1 MTTAFFHC
9 DMCCYRSIQILSLYS
24 RRIEIPT
31 IDDLETIDVSA
42 IKSSLLIFGNN
53 GRPEL
58 SESAAQT
65 GTNLTD
71 LNRSFLELSMSEA
84 PSHET
89 NKCKCRGMCKRK
101 CPCLSAYTKCGSRCK
116 CSKEKCQNKKE
127 QATVQEKDFEDG
139 TDTSS
144 NSEDSD
150 VELLSPLSELNSSS
164 SDDESQVGR
173 VKCQCKGKCQ
183 RKCPCKEANVFCSIS
198 LCACAKDKC
207 MQQKEKH
214 GPVRKTT
221 AKSIDVKTIGQKQNI
236 RSDAAYNQAKKQCEL
251 LERKEIIELLAGMA
265 KFSPALWD
273 QVKKSSHSQD
283 GNDIGDENNTPVET
297 PSWCKC
303 GQCVEMPTQA
313 ERVCCQNNAKN
324 HEHPLFENHCL
335 TEHNLELAM
344 QSNADHLNYPFDPS
358 NNASWRYTAYRQYTI
373 WVWGK
378 LGRSNRKVIPSCI
391 VHKIRKRFPDHNAVY
406 TGFMDNEYYL

>member
-1 MTTAFFHC
+1 MKRASDSFQPMETILSGFDKVLGIHRQSGKHPIPNFNKDVAALAKQFVKQEIFMEKPNGKHNAYPTFPENTFKDLDIPAMKQW
-9 DMCCYRSIQILSLYS
+9 MCC
-24 RRIEIPT
+24 T
-31 IDDLETIDVSA
+31 
-42 IKSSLLIFGNN
+42 N
-53 GRPEL
+53 GDEFDGFEL
-58 SESAAQT
+58 VVLGVVNAA
-65 GTNLTD
+65 
-71 LNRSFLELSMSEA
+71 
-84 PSHET
+84 
-89 NKCKCRGMCKRK
+89 
-101 CPCLSAYTKCGSRCK
+101 
-116 CSKEKCQNKKE
+116 
-127 QATVQEKDFEDG
+127 VQEKDFEDG

-164 SDDESQVGR
+164 SDDESYVGR

-183 RKCPCKEANVFCSIS
+183 RKCPCKEAN
-198 LCACAKDKC
+198 
-207 MQQKEKH
+207 E
-214 GPVRKTT
+214 
-221 AKSIDVKTIGQKQNI
+221 
-236 RSDAAYNQAKKQCEL
+236 QCEL

-273 QVKKSSHSQD
+273 QVKKPSHSQE
-283 GNDIGDENNTPVET
+283 GNNDIGDVNNTPVET

-303 GQCVEMPTQA
+303 GQCIEMPTQA
-313 ERVCCQNNAKN
+313 ERACCQNDAKK

-358 NNASWRYTAYRQYTI
+358 NNACWRYTAYRQYTI